1 MTGEERQLLNL
12 LFPPA
17 GATTTTVNPLSIIG
31 GAIGGLLGITTTTTT
46 TTPAPTTAPA
56 KFNPLTS
63 IIQLIQGLISAGV
76 ITTPNPINA
85 ALGLAG
91 ATNPVNLLTQALQL
105 LG

>member
-46 TTPAPTTAPA
+46 TTPAPTTAP
-56 KFNPLTS
+56 
-63 IIQLIQGLISAGV
+63 
-76 ITTPNPINA
+76 NPINA